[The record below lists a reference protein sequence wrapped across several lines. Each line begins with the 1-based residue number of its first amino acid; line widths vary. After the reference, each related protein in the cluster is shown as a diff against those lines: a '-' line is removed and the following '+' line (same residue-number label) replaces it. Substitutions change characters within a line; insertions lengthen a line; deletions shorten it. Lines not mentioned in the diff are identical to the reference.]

1 MNKVESIFQKA
12 ALASRLLTEQDLK
25 EALAAMHRECAE
37 GATTL
42 RELTD
47 ELLAD
52 RLIEMRRL
60 NRWQAEQL
68 KLGNTRFHLKDY
80 QIIDSLGQGGMGQVF
95 KAEHSVMGRVVAI
108 KVLPKGRSTEE
119 AVENFKHEIRVLA
132 NLDHPNLVRAY
143 DAGHDGNVHFL
154 VTEFVPGS
162 DLRHLVRSGGKLNQ
176 QDAATIVTATAMGL
190 QHAHEQGL
198 IHRDIKPGNVMVT
211 PEGMVKVLDLG
222 LAGFLQPEMQGNEA
236 EKLTDQGQ
244 ARIVGTADYL
254 APEII
259 EGGAA
264 SATSDIYALGCT
276 LYYAVTR
283 KVPFPGGS
291 SVQKCQRH
299 LCETPMSPRRF
310 NTELSKDFVTM
321 ISAMIEKDP
330 KKRIQSAAEV
340 IDRLALWTNK
350 TMNVTVHGRK
360 SGESPAFAR
369 TSVPPPLHDSVFQ
382 NTEEFPSMKSADSE
396 SHSQLSQ
403 GTDRPTHGSQTTLPE
418 LKRGSNR
425 SSRRRASVLTRLSSL
440 IVGMS
445 DLQYYLLVA
454 SLVLFVLVLLGL
466 LVY

>member
-37 GATTL
+37 GATASI
-42 RELTD
+42 EVTD

-396 SHSQLSQ
+396 SHTQLSQ

>member
-37 GATTL
+37 GATASI
-42 RELTD
+42 EVTD

-321 ISAMIEKDP
+321 ISEMIEKDP

-350 TMNVTVHGRK
+350 TMSVTVHGRK
-360 SGESPAFAR
+360 SGDSPAFAR

>member
-1 MNKVESIFQKA
+1 MNIVESIFQKA
-12 ALASRLLTEQDLK
+12 ALVSRLLTEQDLK

-37 GATTL
+37 GATASI
-42 RELTD
+42 EVTD

-350 TMNVTVHGRK
+350 TMSVTVHGRK
-360 SGESPAFAR
+360 SGDSPAFAR

>member
-1 MNKVESIFQKA
+1 MEEVQSVFQKA

-25 EALAAMHRECAE
+25 EALAAIRHECAE
-37 GATTL
+37 GATAL
-42 RELTD
+42 VDDAD
-47 ELLAD
+47 ERLAD
-52 RLIEMRRL
+52 KLIEMQRL
-60 NRWQAEQL
+60 NHWQAEQL

-108 KVLPKGRSTEE
+108 KVLPKGRSTDE
-119 AVENFKHEIRVLA
+119 AVANFKHEIRVLA

-176 QDAATIVTATAMGL
+176 QNAATIVVATAMGL

-198 IHRDIKPGNVMVT
+198 IHRDVKPGNIMVT
-211 PEGMVKVLDLG
+211 PEGIVKVLDLG
-222 LAGFLQPEMQGNEA
+222 LAGFLQPEMQSNEA

-299 LCETPMSPRRF
+299 LCEIPIGPAQF
-310 NTELSKDFVTM
+310 NTQLSKGFVTM
-321 ISAMIEKDP
+321 ISEMIEKDP
-330 KKRIQSAAEV
+330 EKRIQSAAEV
-340 IDRLALWTNK
+340 IDRLAQWSNK
-350 TMNVTVHGRK
+350 TMSVAVHGRK

-369 TSVPPPLHDSVFQ
+369 TSVPPPLHGSVFQ
-382 NTEEFPSMKSADSE
+382 NTQEFPAMESRDSE

-403 GTDRPTHGSQTTLPE
+403 GTDRPTHGSQATLPE
-418 LKRGSNR
+418 LKRGSSR
-425 SSRRRASVLTRLSSL
+425 GPRRRASLLTWLSSL
-440 IVGMS
+440 VVGMS

-454 SLVLFVLVLLGL
+454 SLVLLVLVLLTL

>member
-37 GATTL
+37 GATASI
-42 RELTD
+42 EVTD

-321 ISAMIEKDP
+321 ISEMIEKDP

>member
-12 ALASRLLTEQDLK
+12 ALVSRLLTEQDLK

-42 RELTD
+42 REVAD
-47 ELLAD
+47 ELLVD

>member
-1 MNKVESIFQKA
+1 MYGIGFAHVGAFVGFLEKMNEVESIFQKA
-12 ALASRLLTEQDLK
+12 AVASRLLTEQDLK
-25 EALAAMHRECAE
+25 EAIAAIHSECAE
-37 GATTL
+37 GATAL
-42 RELTD
+42 VEVAD

-52 RLIEMRRL
+52 KLIEMQRL
-60 NRWQAEQL
+60 NHWQAEQL

-119 AVENFKHEIRVLA
+119 AVTNFKHEIRVLA

-198 IHRDIKPGNVMVT
+198 IHRDVKPGNLMVT

-236 EKLTDQGQ
+236 KTLTDQGQ

-259 EGGAA
+259 EGGSA
-264 SATSDIYALGCT
+264 SAASDIYALGCT

-299 LCETPMSPRRF
+299 LCEPPISPRRF
-310 NTELSKDFVTM
+310 NTELSEEFLA
-321 ISAMIEKDP
+321 ILSGMIEKDP
-330 KKRIQSAAEV
+330 KSRIQSATEV
-340 IDRLALWTNK
+340 IDRLALWSNK
-350 TMNVTVHGRK
+350 TMSVTVYDRK
-360 SGESPAFAR
+360 PGESPAFAR
-369 TSVPPPLHDSVFQ
+369 TPVPPPLHGSVFQ
-382 NTEEFPSMKSADSE
+382 NTQPFPSMKSEDSE

-418 LKRGSNR
+418 LKKTFHTWAPPEHFLSN
-425 SSRRRASVLTRLSSL
+425 ATFL
-440 IVGMS
+440 VGC
-445 DLQYYLLVA
+445 A
-454 SLVLFVLVLLGL
+454 HE
-466 LVY
+466 

>member
-37 GATTL
+37 GATASI
-42 RELTD
+42 EVTD

-222 LAGFLQPEMQGNEA
+222 LAGFLQPEMQGNET